1 MSSLFDA
8 LPACKTPSV
17 STEGETRRDE
27 ALNLLRGRRANL
39 ICDCT
44 AAALRVA
51 LDRGEVCADDV
62 RAVVP
67 IPGDISPKFVG
78 VVFRDLADAGI
89 LRRAGFRPSTR
100 PAAHARPLS
109 VWQLADADAA
119 SAWLNAYN
127 ACADHPQKRSLTTD

>member
-8 LPACKTPSV
+8 LPACNTNA
-17 STEGETRRDE
+17 EGEALRDK
-27 ALNLLRGRRANL
+27 ALSLLCVRRADL
-39 ICDCT
+39 IRDCT
-44 AAALRVA
+44 AAALRAA
-51 LDRGEVCADDV
+51 LEHGEVCADDV

-67 IPGDISPKFVG
+67 IPSDISPKLVG

-109 VWQLADADAA
+109 VWHLADTTAA
-119 SAWLNAYN
+119 VAWLAAHPPLNA
-127 ACADHPQKRSLTTD
+127 D